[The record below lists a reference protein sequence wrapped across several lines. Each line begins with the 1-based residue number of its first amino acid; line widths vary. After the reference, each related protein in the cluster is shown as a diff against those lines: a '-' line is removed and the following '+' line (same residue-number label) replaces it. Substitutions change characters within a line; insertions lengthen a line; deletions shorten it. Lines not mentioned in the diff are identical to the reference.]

1 MARPLIRSSCIER
14 SPRQIA
20 VGRRPSTDFVFGRV
34 YTRDVGP
41 NITGEIEMHSSTNAG
56 LLYPDAEESGAFYKA
71 SYARLTPSGATVSGN
86 HLGLDSSRSSGIFG
100 ESETV
105 QPQAIRLLPCVKI

>member
-1 MARPLIRSSCIER
+1 MFP
-14 SPRQIA
+14 
-20 VGRRPSTDFVFGRV
+20 
-34 YTRDVGP
+34 RDVGP

-71 SYARLTPSGATVSGN
+71 SYAMITPSGATVSGN
-86 HLGLDSSRSSGIFG
+86 HLGLDASRSSGIFG